1 MKRLFFAFCVF
12 LLASLKIYAV
22 PSMEVQGQVTQKSST
37 GFPGIKIDLVS
48 CQRYGSN
55 VRIDFKMR
63 NVSNGQ
69 SSFVVYGTS
78 QNIPEHKSAFIDDQG
93 NTHKGQ
99 VSIMNQN
106 WTSVAQQVSVPGG
119 IAVNGSVM
127 VEDVPKSAKSIALFD
142 LRGSNIGLEDDFY
155 QVTGRDIP
163 ITPYPQDG
171 SNGLELCEVPSLKLD
186 YKLSEWKNK
195 MLHVR
200 FTLTNVSN
208 SAFDCKLYNA
218 SIAAFDENG
227 NRYTDASMSLNGGN
241 LNSVEQFEPGV
252 PVVCDAYLERVP
264 SSVNFLQV
272 FALTFPYEDWNMS
285 LNLLNLSFPPEKTVV
300 KKPATTGRRTVPTR
314 RTTSTSR
321 KR

>member
-1 MKRLFFAFCVF
+1 MKQLFSFI
-12 LLASLKIYAV
+12 LLLLMVNVCHLDAK
-22 PSMEVQGQVTQKSST
+22 TST
-37 GFPGIKIDLVS
+37 GFPGIKVDLVS
-48 CQRYGSN
+48 CQRYGSH

-63 NVSNGQ
+63 NVSSGQ

-93 NTHKGQ
+93 NVHKGQ
-99 VSIMNQN
+99 VKVMNNDWSSVSQIASIP
-106 WTSVAQQVSVPGG
+106 AG

-142 LRGSNIGLEDDFY
+142 LRGSNIGMEDDFY
-155 QVTGRDIP
+155 QVKGRDIP

-171 SNGLELCEVPSLKLD
+171 SNGLELCEIPSLKLD
-186 YKLSEWKNK
+186 YKLCEWKNK
-195 MLHVR
+195 MIHVR
-200 FTLTNVSN
+200 FTLTNVSET
-208 SAFDCKLYNA
+208 AFDCKLYNA
-218 SIAAFDENG
+218 SIAAFDEHG
-227 NRYTDASMSLNGGN
+227 NRYTDASMALNGGN

-272 FALTFPYEDWNMS
+272 FALTFPYEDWRLS

-300 KKPATTGRRTVPTR
+300 KKPTTTGRRNVPTR
-314 RTTSTSR
+314 RTTSASR